1 MAKRFYYGGQAV
13 VEGVMMRGRKT
24 MVTAVRRGDGEVVM
38 DTQTLSAF
46 YSGWIRKTP
55 LLRGVVVLV
64 EAMSLGIKAL
74 LFSANVSLDEE
85 GEEISQWML
94 WAIVAG
100 SLAFGV
106 VLFFI
111 APLFITRLFNFNSS
125 LLFNLVDGII
135 RVVFLV
141 SYLKLMTLL
150 PDIKRTF
157 AYHGAEHT
165 VVNGYEDGAPLE
177 LEAVKR
183 YGKEHVRCGTS
194 FIFVVMVISIFVFG
208 VIGLHSIWLMV
219 LSRVVLIPLIAS
231 ISYEAIY
238 FGARHTDNGL
248 VRALLAPGLLLQ
260 ALTTRNPDDSQLE
273 VAIAALQKVVEGDE
287 PEEAAEATLIEE
299 DIASPSFSADE
310 TLKEEAEDTT

>member
-24 MVTAVRRGDGEVVM
+24 MVTAVRRSDGEVVM
-38 DTQTLSAF
+38 DSQSLSGF
-46 YSGWIRKTP
+46 YTGWIRKTP

-64 EAMSLGIKAL
+64 EAMALGIKAL
-74 LFSANVSLDEE
+74 MFSANVSLDEE
-85 GEEISQWML
+85 GEEVSQWLL

-100 SLAFGV
+100 SLAFSV

-125 LLFNLVDGII
+125 LLFNLVDGLI

-165 VVNGYEDGAPLE
+165 VVNGYEDGVPLE
-177 LEAVKR
+177 LEAVR
-183 YGKEHVRCGTS
+183 GYGKEHVRCGTS
-194 FIFVVMVISIFVFG
+194 FIFVVLVISIFVFG
-208 VIGLHSIWLMV
+208 VFGLRSIWVMV
-219 LSRVVLIPLIAS
+219 LSRVVLIPIIAS
-231 ISYEAIY
+231 ISYEAIF
-238 FGARHTDNGL
+238 FGARHTHNRA
-248 VRALLAPGLLLQ
+248 VRAMLAPGLWLQ
-260 ALTTRNPDDSQLE
+260 SLTTRKPDDSQLE
-273 VAIAALQKVVEGDE
+273 VAITALQKVVEGDE
-287 PEEAAEATLIEE
+287 AEEAAEAP
-299 DIASPSFSADE
+299 A
-310 TLKEEAEDTT
+310 